1 MKNGTKLIAVLL
13 CVLLLIPTMAFAETQ
28 SSLDAEIAQS
38 AEGMSALGGK
48 KGELLKDQEQFPQ
61 ALPSATG
68 LLWPWHCPARR
79 KATPTICRR

>member
-38 AEGMSALGGK
+38 AEGMSALGG
-48 KGELLKDQEQFPQ
+48 
-61 ALPSATG
+61 
-68 LLWPWHCPARR
+68 RR
-79 KATPTICRR
+79 ESF